1 MTRPLDILKSCPKH
15 DAYMV
20 PHKFERWD
28 VNQGAVDGFRCQN
41 LSCRIVYIDGN
52 ADGFY
57 TLEANGE
64 LIPYKSDA

>member
-1 MTRPLDILKSCPKH
+1 
-15 DAYMV
+15 MV

-28 VNQGAVDGFRCQN
+28 VNQGAVDGFRCPN